1 MKIHVKEVL
10 EEGLSQHATYDP
22 KPLDM
27 ERDDIRLTEPFD
39 VDAFITRTER
49 ELIVK
54 ADIHCPLLMTCAR
67 CLEDFSSQ
75 IDTDAIFHYKV
86 QPAETVDITDEVRQE
101 IILAYPMFPI
111 CQQHCKGLC
120 STCGQNLNAA
130 LCSHAATEHE
140 NR

>member
-1 MKIHVKEVL
+1 MKIHVKEVP

-27 ERDDIRLTEPFD
+27 EREDIHLTEPFG
-39 VDAFITRTER
+39 VEAFITRTEQ

-54 ADIHCPLLMTCAR
+54 ADIRAPLLMTCAR

-75 IDTDAIFHYKV
+75 IETDAIFHYKV
-86 QPAETVDITDEVRQE
+86 QPVDTVDITDEVRQE

-111 CQQHCKGLC
+111 CQTACKGLC
-120 STCGQNLNAA
+120 STCGQNLNIGP
-130 LCSHAATEHE
+130 CSHAIAEHE